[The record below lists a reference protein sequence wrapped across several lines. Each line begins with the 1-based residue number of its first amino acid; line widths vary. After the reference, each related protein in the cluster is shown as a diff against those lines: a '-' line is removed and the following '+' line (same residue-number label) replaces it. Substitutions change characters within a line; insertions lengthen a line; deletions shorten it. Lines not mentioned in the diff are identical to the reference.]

1 MKITLAQLMS
11 EKYRRSFYDF
21 SLKAFE
27 VLHNGQ
33 QMKENW
39 HIKFLCDVLQQ
50 EAQRI
55 VSGNPRQKHLLINV
69 PPRTL
74 KSELVNVFFSVYLW
88 VLDDSLKVISSSYS
102 ADLSVDLSSKARRV
116 IESDWFIEHF
126 PNVKISP
133 DDNTKSKYTTPN
145 DGLRYTTSTNGT
157 VTGFGGDVIIIDDP
171 QNPKLAN
178 SEKERI
184 NANNFFN
191 QTLRSRLNNPDHGVF
206 IVIMQ
211 RLHEQDLTGM
221 LLELEPNEWQH
232 ICLPAELSPNIKP
245 DNLRHFYTDGL
256 LFPQRL
262 NKKVLSG
269 LKLGLGAYGYS
280 GQYEQTPSPS
290 DGGIIKKSWFNI
302 VKEIPAGTVNFFID
316 TAYTAKSQNDASA
329 LLACIYTNNNLYIKE
344 VLEVRMEF
352 PELINEVKRFVSANG
367 YTRQSRVFVEPKA
380 SGKSLVQQLRRSTGL
395 NIIEDTPPTED
406 KLSRATSVSAVIES
420 GRVYLLDGR
429 YCDNFINQVGAFP
442 NAAHDDMV
450 DTLVMALNKFTSRP
464 NKAPKATL
472 TRRR

>member
-1 MKITLAQLMS
+1 MA
-11 EKYRRSFYDF
+11 EKYKRSFYEF

-33 QMKENW
+33 SMNENW
-39 HIKFLCDVLQQ
+39 HIEYLCDVLQQ
-50 EAQRI
+50 EAERI
-55 VSGNPRQKHLLINV
+55 IAGSPRTKHLLINV

-102 ADLSVDLSSKARRV
+102 NELSVALSTQARRL

-126 PNVKISP
+126 PNVKISA
-133 DDNTKSKYTTPN
+133 DQNTKGKYTTPN

-157 VTGFGGDVIIIDDP
+157 VTGFGGDVIIVDDP

-191 QTLRSRLNNPDHGVF
+191 QTLRSRLNNPEHGVF

-221 LLELEPNEWQH
+221 LLELEPSEWNH
-232 ICLPAELSPNIKP
+232 ICLPAELSENVKP
-245 DNLRHFYTDGL
+245 ASLKNKYKDGL

-262 NKKVLSG
+262 SEKVLKG
-269 LKLGLGAYGYS
+269 FKIGLGGYGYS
-280 GQYEQTPSPS
+280 GQYEQTPAPS
-290 DGGIIKKSWFNI
+290 DGGIIKKAWFDI
-302 VKEIPAGTVNFFID
+302 VKEAPVGTVNFFLD

-329 LLACIYTNNNLYIKE
+329 LLACIYVNNELYIKE
-344 VLEVRMEF
+344 VVEVRMEF
-352 PELINEVKRFVSANG
+352 PDLINEVKRFATVNG
-367 YTRQSRVFVEPKA
+367 YTNKSRIFVEPKA

-406 KLSRATSVSAVIES
+406 KLSRATSVSAVIEA
-420 GRVYLLDGR
+420 GRVHLLDGR
-429 YCDNFINQVGAFP
+429 YVDSFLTQLGAFP

-450 DTLVMALNKFTSRP
+450 DTLVMALNKFTSRTGT
-464 NKAPKATL
+464 APKASL
-472 TRRR
+472 VKARRR